1 MNQIFLEEETDAILL
16 VDSSNSFNS
25 INRKVMLHNIKHL
38 CPAMATYDYNSY
50 CTSARLFVQGGKEIT
65 SSEGTTQ
72 GDFFVMPMYAIGV
85 TAGITTV
92 HFLGII
98 QKRPSH
104 G

>member
-1 MNQIFLEEETDAILL
+1 MNQIFLEDETDAILL

-25 INRKVMLHNIKHL
+25 INRKVMLHNIQHL
-38 CPAMATYDYNSY
+38 CPATYAYNSY

-85 TAGITTV
+85 SGGITTV